1 MSRSSSRFAL
11 CSMVR
16 LFSSSFRAP
25 LDMLTRHVQLGR
37 LKLSVMGMACAPR
50 RTDPTGVV
58 RLSANAYLRSAK
70 PRDGRDL
77 HMLDIIISIFTDP
90 GFAKGFFAGAIQQI
104 QEIVGPW
111 S

>member
-1 MSRSSSRFAL
+1 MPPGFHP
-11 CSMVR
+11 
-16 LFSSSFRAP
+16 F
-25 LDMLTRHVQLGR
+25 HVLLLG
-37 LKLSVMGMACAPR
+37 GTCAS
-50 RTDPTGVV
+50 D
-58 RLSANAYLRSAK
+58 A
-70 PRDGRDL
+70 RDGRDL